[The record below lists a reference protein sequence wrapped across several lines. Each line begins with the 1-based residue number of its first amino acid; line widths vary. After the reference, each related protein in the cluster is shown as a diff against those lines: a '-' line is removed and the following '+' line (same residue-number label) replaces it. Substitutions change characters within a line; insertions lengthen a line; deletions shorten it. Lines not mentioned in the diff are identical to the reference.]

1 MCTYVCMCVCLC
13 VCGDIMQQLKA
24 YRLRRRRCQCWS
36 EGSAACNKMSHSQKN
51 ADREAA
57 EAEAEAAASVANSR
71 CQNSPRTT
79 TNAATMDKFFHSSFF
94 VVFHLLPYAAIW
106 MRLCGLC
113 VCVLCESALD
123 REAEMVLAANAE
135 NNNKEHK
142 SNRRE
147 AWEQLYPPVPTL
159 ALLYSRTLAL
169 SQLVGLCFPSLLPLT
184 NCSLL
189 LSLSLSLAPLSV
201 CVRGL
206 LCCVY
211 LGGGGWVQ

>member
-1 MCTYVCMCVCLC
+1 MLQQWTSFFILLFLWFSICCHMQRYECDCVC
-13 VCGDIMQQLKA
+13 
-24 YRLRRRRCQCWS
+24 
-36 EGSAACNKMSHSQKN
+36 
-51 ADREAA
+51 
-57 EAEAEAAASVANSR
+57 
-71 CQNSPRTT
+71 
-79 TNAATMDKFFHSSFF
+79 
-94 VVFHLLPYAAIW
+94 
-106 MRLCGLC
+106 LC

-189 LSLSLSLAPLSV
+189 LSLSRSTL
-201 CVRGL
+201 CVRERIVV
-206 LCCVY
+206 LC
-211 LGGGGWVQ
+211 LFGWWGVGPVVVAVIVVAVWSRRQNYAQRCHLVVTM